1 MNSNKKNKFLNL
13 FILAPKMSITAKV
26 SILHR
31 ITGFL
36 LFLSIPIFI
45 YLLNLSLSNNDFYSA
60 FYMNSSTII
69 AKLFYIGLIFI
80 FVYHMCAGV
89 RYLFLDVHK
98 GIELKTAKKTA
109 WLVIIVSLV
118 ITLVLGTLIW

>member
-69 AKLFYIGLIFI
+69 AKLFYISLIFI